1 MKEIEMYKIY
11 PNKNQPRKNFDE
23 EKIQE
28 LADSINKYGLLQP
41 IILKE
46 DSNGEYMIIAG
57 ERRFTACKKLG
68 MKKIPAIIKDV
79 SYEEI
84 DKLAIIENLQR
95 EDLSPIEA
103 GERRFTACKKL
114 GMKKIPAII
123 KDVSYEEIDKLAIIE
138 NLQREDLSPI
148 EEAKAYRRL
157 IEKYNL
163 TQTQLS
169 ESVGKSRPYITNSM
183 RLLNLC
189 EKVLDMLDK
198 GEISSGHGKVLLRVE
213 NKDEQERLAKKI
225 VRDKLSVR
233 QLESIVNNMQ
243 NKEKKENSKPV
254 YEKDLFV
261 LQAEDTMRNILG
273 TKVNITKG
281 KKSGK
286 IEIEYYSDEDLEAI
300 INMLLAKVNI
310 TKGKKSGKIE
320 IEYYSDEDLEAKI
333 NMLLGE

>member
-1 MKEIEMYKIY
+1 MGSEMCI
-11 PNKNQPRKNFDE
+11 RD
-23 EKIQE
+23 
-28 LADSINKYGLLQP
+28 
-41 IILKE
+41 
-46 DSNGEYMIIAG
+46 
-57 ERRFTACKKLG
+57 R
-68 MKKIPAIIKDV
+68 
-79 SYEEI
+79 

-95 EDLSPIEA
+95 EDLSP
-103 GERRFTACKKL
+103 
-114 GMKKIPAII
+114 
-123 KDVSYEEIDKLAIIE
+123 V
-138 NLQREDLSPI
+138 
-148 EEAKAYRRL
+148 EEAKAYKRL

-163 TQTQLS
+163 TQMQLS

-189 EKVLDMLDK
+189 DKVLDMLDK
-198 GEISSGHGKVLLRVE
+198 NEISSGHGKVLLRIDDIE
-213 NKDEQERLAKKI
+213 EQERLAKKI

-243 NKEKKENSKPV
+243 NKEKKEKSKPV

-300 INMLLAKVNI
+300 INMLL
-310 TKGKKSGKIE
+310 
-320 IEYYSDEDLEAKI
+320 
-333 NMLLGE
+333 GE

>member
-1 MKEIEMYKIY
+1 
-11 PNKNQPRKNFDE
+11 
-23 EKIQE
+23 
-28 LADSINKYGLLQP
+28 
-41 IILKE
+41 
-46 DSNGEYMIIAG
+46 
-57 ERRFTACKKLG
+57 

-95 EDLSPIEA
+95 EDLSP
-103 GERRFTACKKL
+103 
-114 GMKKIPAII
+114 
-123 KDVSYEEIDKLAIIE
+123 V
-138 NLQREDLSPI
+138 

-163 TQTQLS
+163 TQVQLS

-225 VRDKLSVR
+225 IRDKLSVR

-300 INMLLAKVNI
+300 INMLL
-310 TKGKKSGKIE
+310 
-320 IEYYSDEDLEAKI
+320 
-333 NMLLGE
+333 GE

>member
-28 LADSINKYGLLQP
+28 LADSIKKYGLLQP

-95 EDLSPIEA
+95 EDLSP
-103 GERRFTACKKL
+103 
-114 GMKKIPAII
+114 
-123 KDVSYEEIDKLAIIE
+123 V
-138 NLQREDLSPI
+138 
-148 EEAKAYRRL
+148 EEAKAYKRL

-189 EKVLDMLDK
+189 DKVLDMLDK
-198 GEISSGHGKVLLRVE
+198 NEISSGHGKVLLRLE
-213 NKDEQERLAKKI
+213 DKEEQERLAKKI

-233 QLESIVNNMQ
+233 QLESIVNNLQ
-243 NKEKKENSKPV
+243 NKEKTEKSKSV

-300 INMLLAKVNI
+300 INMLL
-310 TKGKKSGKIE
+310 
-320 IEYYSDEDLEAKI
+320 
-333 NMLLGE
+333 GE